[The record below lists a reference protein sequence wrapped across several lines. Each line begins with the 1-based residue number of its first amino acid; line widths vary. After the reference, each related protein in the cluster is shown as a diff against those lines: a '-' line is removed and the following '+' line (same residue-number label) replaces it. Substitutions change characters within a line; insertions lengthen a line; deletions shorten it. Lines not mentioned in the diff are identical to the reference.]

1 MLTPL
6 LYVRILNITT
16 MYIYMHILNKLFSKI
31 FLVTTNPP
39 NSRYESFVEYYNS
52 VGLNYD
58 LRISTNSSYFKK
70 IYDNSFEINE
80 QEQSLES
87 AYTSILYESYY
98 KNFDSIVILEDDNR
112 FVENF
117 EELFLEFYN
126 NTPSKAN
133 VVSRTKS
140 VRLSS
145 IGSRRRRVKQPV
157 RNSNSKFAQSLVYWL
172 GSIMSPSDTYVSKC
186 MLVSSTMPMLSIL
199 SLISSPRNSQS
210 CFALAALRGML
221 CLRKW

>member
-1 MLTPL
+1 
-6 LYVRILNITT
+6 
-16 MYIYMHILNKLFSKI
+16 MHILNKLFSKI
-31 FLVTTNPP
+31 FLITTNPP
-39 NSRYESFVEYYNS
+39 NSRYASFVEYYNS
-52 VGLNYD
+52 IGLNYD

-126 NTPSKAN
+126 KTPTDWDFLNLSNYPLGYHKIEKNYIVTSVNEYVNKIKIKYSCNCMIFRCPTTYKMIADKI
-133 VVSRTKS
+133 VSCKYPIDLVMIDFSYNNLLNSYSPVIDITNQ
-140 VRLSS
+140 LST
-145 IGSRRRRVKQPV
+145 RMCDVPEDRFK
-157 RNSNSKFAQSLVYWL
+157 
-172 GSIMSPSDTYVSKC
+172 
-186 MLVSSTMPMLSIL
+186 
-199 SLISSPRNSQS
+199 SLIR
-210 CFALAALRGML
+210 
-221 CLRKW
+221 